1 MKYNSALVV
10 VLALLHPSHRRLMAR
25 DVLTFRFFFP
35 FPSTSHYYSFV
46 NTQQEKRF
54 QLLNLTIFEPWP

>member
-25 DVLTFRFFFP
+25 DVLTFRFFF
-35 FPSTSHYYSFV
+35 FSLSLNV
-46 NTQQEKRF
+46 A
-54 QLLNLTIFEPWP
+54 LLFFR

>member
-25 DVLTFRFFFP
+25 DVLTFRFFFFFP
-35 FPSTSHYYSFV
+35 FPQRRIIILSLT
-46 NTQQEKRF
+46 
-54 QLLNLTIFEPWP
+54 LNKKNVFSC

>member
-1 MKYNSALVV
+1 MKYNSVLVV

-35 FPSTSHYYSFV
+35 FPQRRIIILSLT
-46 NTQQEKRF
+46 
-54 QLLNLTIFEPWP
+54 LNKKNVFSC